1 MLEFLKK
8 EVKECVVLCSAIKMW
23 ITLKIPRMEDGNDFG
38 VAIQEECV
46 DTITDVEDEAYSIL
60 DSISNYYTTRGN
72 YIVQMVSN
80 PSVMDYAKCI
90 CQVDETQFFNTK
102 LSIQSFRNNYALLY
116 DLVTKN
122 LEKLQAPRLPRG
134 FSLFLLVFYLAP
146 SVSTKHSKLAFL
158 NPNRPLVLLF
168 RLHAVFLGLLSRARL
183 PPPSP
188 CART

>member
-60 DSISNYYTTRGN
+60 DSISNYYTPRGN

-122 LEKLQAPRLPRG
+122 LEKLQAPVSHVD
-134 FSLFLLVFYLAP
+134 SLSFY
-146 SVSTKHSKLAFL
+146 
-158 NPNRPLVLLF
+158 
-168 RLHAVFLGLLSRARL
+168 
-183 PPPSP
+183 
-188 CART
+188 